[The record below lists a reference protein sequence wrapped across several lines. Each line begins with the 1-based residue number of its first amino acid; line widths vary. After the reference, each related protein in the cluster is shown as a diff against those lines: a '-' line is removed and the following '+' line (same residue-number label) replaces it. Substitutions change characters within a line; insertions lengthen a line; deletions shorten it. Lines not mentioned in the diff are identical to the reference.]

1 MRLILLLAA
10 LAFGADALV
19 FSGSYTQAAWRQG
32 THLVDNLL
40 ASTRTTGN
48 ENGQKS

>member
-19 FSGSYTQAAWRQG
+19 FSGSHTQAAWREG
-32 THLVDNLL
+32 AHLVDNLL
-40 ASTRTTGN
+40 TSTHAPGN